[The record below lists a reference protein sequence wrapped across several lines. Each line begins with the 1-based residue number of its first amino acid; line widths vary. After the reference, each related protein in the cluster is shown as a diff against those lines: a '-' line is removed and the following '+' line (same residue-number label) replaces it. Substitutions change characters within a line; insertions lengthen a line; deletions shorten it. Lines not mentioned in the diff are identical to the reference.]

1 MNYHFKVHKEKEGFW
16 AECIELDGCHSEAN
30 SKEELLVN
38 LKEALHLFIEE
49 PVDSKAIFPLPDNFL
64 GNDKKL
70 ISIEVEPEM
79 AFGILLRHY
88 RLQKRYTQKQ
98 VADKLGMKNI
108 YSYQRLEKKSN
119 PTLSIMKKIK
129 SVFPEIH
136 LESIF

>member
-16 AECIELDGCHSEAN
+16 AECIELDGCHSEAD